1 MSTTIKSTAL
11 DFNNIKNNLKSYL
24 ANKDEFK
31 DYNFEGAALSNILD
45 VLAYNTHINGLIAN
59 FALNESYLSTAQLR
73 SSAVSLSE
81 GLGYVPDTK
90 TSSQAK
96 IRIYFTNTDT
106 TRTKKITLPAYTKFT
121 SEVDDVTYTFSTIE
135 SVEAEDDGT
144 GFYEFKTAAGSNQ
157 ITVYEGDVKTKTFLV
172 GEVIDNP
179 VYIIP
184 DPNLDADTAIV
195 KVYKDTTGNDFSTY
209 SNIVKSRSISSRTT
223 IYILRESPNGNFEL
237 SFGDGETFG
246 IAPVAGNRIEIQ
258 YISTNGQ
265 VANGATSFAP
275 VSQLTAGN
283 ITVSLNTTTFTNS
296 TGGDDKESI
305 ASIKKNAPFQYATQN
320 RMVTATDYTSLI
332 LKQYSTLIK
341 DITTFGGQD
350 ALEPEFGAVFTSIL
364 FEDDV
369 DEATKASTKIDIE
382 GLAEQ
387 VAISGFNIRFADPVT
402 TFIELDT
409 FFQFNSTLTDQTLN
423 AITSSV
429 KETISNYF
437 SNTVGGFG
445 QSFRRSNLLTLVDD
459 VSSAVLSSR
468 ANIRMQQR
476 FVPSSPNLIAVINN
490 LTSNRIANDSVTLNY
505 VVNLVTSN
513 QHDKAATFLINNK
526 YATSSNFN
534 TVRTELLGAS
544 VSTSQTMKFPVS
556 IATTDDD
563 EYIISSSSFV
573 YNNKTCKIQNK
584 LSSNDL
590 QIVLVSGAEV
600 VVDNIGS
607 FDSVLGTATV
617 NYFNPQSI
625 IGGFTYV
632 KLAAVPANQ
641 SAITPTR
648 NDLLVYDADAS
659 TTKAVSTNA
668 LN

>member
-1 MSTTIKSTAL
+1 MATTIKSTAL

-96 IRIYFTNTDT
+96 IRIYFTSTDT
-106 TRTKKITLPAYTKFT
+106 VRTKKITLPAYTKFT
-121 SEVDDVTYTFSTIE
+121 SEVDDVTYIFSTIE

-144 GFYEFKTAAGSNQ
+144 GFYEFKTAAGSNK
-157 ITVYEGDVKTKTFLV
+157 ITIHEGEVKAKNFLV
-172 GEVIDNP
+172 GEVSDNP
-179 VYIIP
+179 VYVIP

-195 KVYKDTTGNDFSTY
+195 KVYTDTTGNDFSTY
-209 SNIVKSRSISSRTT
+209 SNIINARSISSRTT

-258 YISTNGQ
+258 YISTNGSD
-265 VANGATSFAP
+265 ANGATTFSP

-283 ITVSLNTTTFTNS
+283 ITVTLNTSTFNNS
-296 TGGDDKESI
+296 TGGDNKETI
-305 ASIKKNAPFQYATQN
+305 ASIKKNAPFQYASQN
-320 RMVTATDYTSLI
+320 RMVTASDYTALI
-332 LKQYSTLIK
+332 LRQYSTLIK

-364 FEDDV
+364 FEDGV
-369 DEATKASTKIDIE
+369 DETTKSETKISIE
-382 GLAEQ
+382 TLAEQ
-387 VAISGFNIRFADPVT
+387 VAISGFNIRFANPVT

-409 FFQFNSTLTDQTLN
+409 FFQFNSSLTDQTLN
-423 AITSSV
+423 SITSNV
-429 KETISNYF
+429 VGTVSNYF
-437 SNTVGGFG
+437 ENTVGGFG

-459 VSSAVLSSR
+459 VSTAVLSSR
-468 ANIRMQQR
+468 SNVRMQQR

-490 LTSNRIANDSVTLNY
+490 ITNSRIANNADILNY
-505 VVNLVTSN
+505 VVSLVTTG
-513 QHDKAATFLINNK
+513 QYDRAATFLINNN
-526 YATSSNFN
+526 YATSVNFN
-534 TVRTELLGAS
+534 TVRSELLSAS
-544 VSTSQTMKFPVS
+544 ASTTQTMKFPVS

-563 EYIISSSSFV
+563 EYIITSSSFV
-573 YNNKTCKIQNK
+573 LNNKTCIIRNK
-584 LSSNDL
+584 LSTNDL
-590 QIVLVSGAEV
+590 QVVLASGTEV

-607 FDSVLGTATV
+607 FNSVLGTVTI

-625 IGGFTYV
+625 IGGFSYI
-632 KLAAVPANQ
+632 KLAAVPSNQ

-648 NDLLVYDADAS
+648 NDLLEYDADAS
-659 TTKAVSTNA
+659 ITRAVSTNA

>member
-1 MSTTIKSTAL
+1 
-11 DFNNIKNNLKSYL
+11 
-24 ANKDEFK
+24 
-31 DYNFEGAALSNILD
+31 
-45 VLAYNTHINGLIAN
+45 
-59 FALNESYLSTAQLR
+59 
-73 SSAVSLSE
+73 
-81 GLGYVPDTK
+81 
-90 TSSQAK
+90 
-96 IRIYFTNTDT
+96 
-106 TRTKKITLPAYTKFT
+106 
-121 SEVDDVTYTFSTIE
+121 
-135 SVEAEDDGT
+135 
-144 GFYEFKTAAGSNQ
+144 
-157 ITVYEGDVKTKTFLV
+157 
-172 GEVIDNP
+172 
-179 VYIIP
+179 
-184 DPNLDADTAIV
+184 
-195 KVYKDTTGNDFSTY
+195 
-209 SNIVKSRSISSRTT
+209 
-223 IYILRESPNGNFEL
+223 
-237 SFGDGETFG
+237 
-246 IAPVAGNRIEIQ
+246 
-258 YISTNGQ
+258 
-265 VANGATSFAP
+265 
-275 VSQLTAGN
+275 SQLTAGN
-283 ITVSLNTTTFTNS
+283 ITVSLNTTTFNNS

-305 ASIKKNAPFQYATQN
+305 ASIKKNAPFQYAAQN
-320 RMVTATDYTSLI
+320 RMVTSADYTALI

-382 GLAEQ
+382 SLAEQ

-402 TFIELDT
+402 TFVELDT

-423 AITSSV
+423 AITSNVTNTVS
-429 KETISNYF
+429 TYF
-437 SNTVGGFG
+437 ANTVGGFG

-476 FVPSSPNLIAVINN
+476 FVPSSPNLIVIINS

-505 VVNLVTSN
+505 VVKLVTSN
-513 QHDKAATFLINNK
+513 QHDKAATFLINNE

-534 TVRTELLGAS
+534 TVRSELLGAS
-544 VSTSQTMKFPVS
+544 ISTSQTMKFPVS

-563 EYIISSSSFV
+563 EYIITSSSFV
-573 YNNKTCKIQNK
+573 FNNKTCKIQNK

-607 FDSVLGTATV
+607 FDSVLGTVSV

>member
-1 MSTTIKSTAL
+1 MATTIKSTAL

-24 ANKDEFK
+24 ANQDEFS

-81 GLGYVPDTK
+81 GIGYVPDTK

-96 IRIYFTNTDT
+96 IRIYFTNTET
-106 TRTKKITLPAYTKFT
+106 TRSKKINLPAYTKFT
-121 SEVDDVTYTFSTIE
+121 SEVDNVTYTFSTIE
-135 SVEAEDDGT
+135 TIEAEDDGT
-144 GFYEFKTAAGSNQ
+144 GFYEFKTSSGSNQ
-157 ITVYEGDVKTKTFLV
+157 ITIYEGDIKTKTFLV

-179 VYIIP
+179 VYVIP
-184 DPNLDADTAIV
+184 DANLDADTAIV
-195 KVYKDTTGNDFSTY
+195 KVYTDTTGNDFSTY
-209 SNIVKSRSISSRTT
+209 TNIINTRTISARTT

-258 YISTNGQ
+258 YVSTNGKI
-265 VANGATSFAP
+265 ANGAATFSP
-275 VSQLTAGN
+275 VSQLTAGG
-283 ITVSLNTTTFTNS
+283 ITTTLNTTTFTAS
-296 TGGDDKESI
+296 TGGDAKESI
-305 ASIKKNAPFQYATQN
+305 SSIKKNAPFQYATQN
-320 RMVTATDYTSLI
+320 RMVTASDYTSLI

-350 ALEPEFGAVFTSIL
+350 AIEPEFGAVFTSIL

-369 DEATKASTKIDIE
+369 DASTKANTKISIE
-382 GLAEQ
+382 TLAEQ
-387 VAISGFNIRFADPVT
+387 LAIAGFNIRFADPVT

-409 FFQFNSTLTDQTLN
+409 FFQFNSSLTEQTLN
-423 AITSSV
+423 SITSNVTS
-429 KETISNYF
+429 TIAAYF
-437 SNTVGGFG
+437 ADTVGGFG

-459 VSSAVLSSR
+459 VSTAVLSSR
-468 ANIRMQQR
+468 ANVRMQQR
-476 FVPSSPNLIAVINN
+476 FIPSSPNLIAVINN
-490 LTSNRIANDSVTLNY
+490 ITTNRISNDSNTLNY
-505 VVNLVTSN
+505 IVKLVTSG
-513 QHDKAATFLINNK
+513 QYDKATTFLINNE

-534 TVRTELLGAS
+534 TVRSELLSAS
-544 VSTSQTMKFPVS
+544 ISTSQTMKFPVS
-556 IATTDDD
+556 IATKDDD
-563 EYIISSSSFV
+563 EYIITSSAFI
-573 YNNKTCKIQNK
+573 YNNKTCIIRNK
-584 LSSNDL
+584 LSTNNL
-590 QIVLVSGAEV
+590 EIVQASGTEV
-600 VVDNIGS
+600 IVDNIGS
-607 FDSVLGTATV
+607 FDSVLGTVTV
-617 NYFNPQSI
+617 NYFNPQAI
-625 IGGFTYV
+625 IGGFEYV

-659 TTKAVSTNA
+659 TSKAVSTNA